1 LIESLSFLILDS
13 SLLADLRAEPDVD
26 DAELAGVRIPVL
38 LAYGDRS
45 SCLAAGRRLERGIAG
60 ARLVV
65 LPGGHYL
72 HLDAR
77 TELTAQIEA
86 HLG

>member
-1 LIESLSFLILDS
+1 MLTT
-13 SLLADLRAEPDVD
+13 
-26 DAELAGVRIPVL
+26 L

-45 SCLAAGRRLERGIAG
+45 ACAPAG
-60 ARLVV
+60 ARLARVLPAARLRM

-77 TELTAQIEA
+77 AELTAALVE
-86 HLG
+86 HLDG